1 MSSLKKA
8 FPVHRAAAPPAPGEL
23 ARHAAAGLLATAS
36 TALARLAAALDPIEP
51 AAAVRAPCVEYHAD
65 AGAPEGA
72 LYVDGKLVGWLRGV
86 RRL

>member
-8 FPVHRAAAPPAPGEL
+8 ISAHPAAPAAAGEV
-23 ARHAAAGLLATAS
+23 ARHLAAGLLATMS
-36 TALARLAAALDPIEP
+36 TALARVAAALDPMP
-51 AAAVRAPCVEYHAD
+51 SAAEVHMPCVEYHAE

-72 LYVDGKLVGWLRGV
+72 LYVDGELVGWLRNV